1 MPSHQLEQTAGF
13 LITGR
18 VQRVGFRWW
27 ARRTATRLG
36 LSGTVSNLVD
46 GTVEVHVRGTGDV
59 IDQFRERLQVGP
71 PMAVVETVEV
81 IPSVDSF
88 PTGFHLL
95 P

>member
-27 ARRTATRLG
+27 ARRTATHLG
-36 LSGTVSNLVD
+36 LSGTVRNLAD
-46 GTVEVHVRGTGDV
+46 GTVEVHVRGAGDV
-59 IDQFRERLQVGP
+59 VDQFRERLQVGP

-88 PTGFHLL
+88 PTGFHLF